1 MLKLLAKLFI
11 HDSENC
17 SDPRVR
23 TAYGTLC
30 GIYGICLNLVLFSGK
45 VTVGF
50 LSGAISIIADAFN
63 NLSDATSSIVSV
75 IGFKLSNHKP
85 DIEHP
90 FGHGRIEYLAGL
102 VVAAVIVMMGWNL
115 VWESFG
121 RILHPS
127 ETEFSA
133 VLVIV
138 LVLSVVVK
146 LYMAYYNRTIGKK
159 INSQPLLATAIDSLS
174 DSVATSV
181 VLICAVISH
190 FFKIN
195 LDGFAGVA
203 VGVFILFAGF
213 KAAKE
218 TISPL
223 LGKSPDPEFIK
234 AVENIV
240 KSSDKVV
247 GMHDLIVHDYGP
259 GRLMISLHAEVPGDG
274 DIFELHDEIDLLE
287 YRLMDEL
294 HCHAV
299 IHMDPVEVGNPR
311 VDALKALVK
320 DAIGSVL
327 PEASFHDFRAAV
339 GPTHNNLIF
348 DVLVPMNCKLKDE
361 EISSLVQKAVSA
373 RDEKCFVRIT
383 VDRDYT
389 NTVK

>member
-1 MLKLLAKLFI
+1 MLSLLIKIFI
-11 HDSENC
+11 KKNKADT
-17 SDPRVR
+17 R
-23 TAYGTLC
+23 TQYGVLC

-45 VTVGF
+45 VAVGF

-85 DIEHP
+85 DLEHP

-102 VVAAVIVMMGWNL
+102 IVAAVIVMMGWNL

-121 RILHPS
+121 RILHP
-127 ETEFSA
+127 TDTAFSLA
-133 VLVIV
+133 LVIV
-138 LVLSVVVK
+138 LALSIIVK
-146 LYMAYYNRTIGKK
+146 LYMAYYNRKIGGMIDSK
-159 INSQPLLATAIDSLS
+159 PLLATAIDSLS
-174 DSVATSV
+174 DTIATSA
-181 VLICAVISH
+181 VLVCAIISH

-203 VGVFILFAGF
+203 VGLFILFAGF
-213 KAAKE
+213 RAAKE
-218 TISPL
+218 TVSPL
-223 LGKSPDPEFIK
+223 LGQAPDPEFIN
-234 AVENIV
+234 AVEKIV
-240 KSSDKVV
+240 RSSDKVV

-274 DIFELHDEIDLLE
+274 DIFELHDEIDVLE

-311 VDALKALVK
+311 VDALKELVK
-320 DAIGSVL
+320 DAIASVL
-327 PEASFHDFRAAV
+327 PEATFHDFRAV
-339 GPTHNNLIF
+339 IGPTHNNLIF

-361 EISSLVQKAVSA
+361 EISSIVQKAVSA

>member
-1 MLKLLAKLFI
+1 MLSLLIKLFI
-11 HDSENC
+11 KKNKADT
-17 SDPRVR
+17 R
-23 TAYGTLC
+23 TQYGVLC

-45 VTVGF
+45 VAVGF

-90 FGHGRIEYLAGL
+90 FGHGRVEYLAGL
-102 VVAAVIVMMGWNL
+102 IVSAIIVMMGWNL

-121 RILHPS
+121 RIIHPE
-127 ETEFSA
+127 ETKFSA
-133 VLVIV
+133 VLVVV
-138 LVLSVVVK
+138 LVLSIAVK
-146 LYMAYYNRTIGKK
+146 LYMFYYNRTIGKK
-159 INSQPLLATAIDSLS
+159 INSQPLLATATDSLS
-174 DSVATSV
+174 DSVATSA
-181 VLICAVISH
+181 VLISALISH
-190 FFKIN
+190 FFNVN

-218 TISPL
+218 TVSPL

-274 DIFELHDEIDLLE
+274 NIYELHDEIDLLE

-299 IHMDPVEVGNPR
+299 IHMDPIEVGNPR
-311 VDALKALVK
+311 TDALKQMVK
-320 DAIGSVL
+320 EAVAEEL
-327 PEASFHDFRAAV
+327 PGATIHDFRV
-339 GPTHNNLIF
+339 VPGPTHTNLMF
-348 DVLVPMNCKLKDE
+348 DVLVSFDCKKTEE
-361 EISSLVQKAVSA
+361 EIMDIVQEAVWK
-373 RDEKCFVRIT
+373 RDKMCFVRIT